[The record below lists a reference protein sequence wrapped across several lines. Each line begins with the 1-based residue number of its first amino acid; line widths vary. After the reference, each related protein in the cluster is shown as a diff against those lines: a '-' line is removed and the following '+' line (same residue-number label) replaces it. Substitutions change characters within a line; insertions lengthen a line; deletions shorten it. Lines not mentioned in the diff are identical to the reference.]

1 MAAGRKLEKLQSEDW
16 SYQSNEVPEDKGD
29 KKVDKCTSFHSRECT
44 PIPIDLVYTWV
55 NGTDVSLQ
63 SDLMVAKEQLD
74 AEQALLSVKPEC
86 PLSQCI
92 VAPMVALN
100 PGLPANMT
108 TRELPS
114 VLPSFSPAKA
124 LLQFTKPLQPSNTVS
139 VVVFHS
145 RADAEEALTGTL
157 KIEKISI
164 SKCYVTTDKEAP
176 GLIQMENLA
185 YLTGFP
191 QSYKV
196 SEMLRGKLSATVK
209 SRITAFELYPGAGIA
224 LLYLKTPQDF
234 IFLLQ
239 LAKSSRLKLDGKK
252 LTISPVYLFWDM
264 RAITEFSQKRPAPPK
279 KETRD
284 SLTANRFEENGA
296 LLYSLRSMEKHAPW
310 VRHVY
315 IVTNG
320 QIPSWLN
327 LQNPRVS
334 IVTHKEIF
342 LNMSHLPNFNSHAIE
357 SHLHR
362 IPGISQKF
370 LYLNDDMM
378 FGKDAWLDDFY
389 TPTDGQK
396 VMKIDES
403 TLSIKRISINFDNSF
418 SNQHNRPLT
427 SLQVYL
433 AWPLGACSKGCP
445 GNWINNGLCNEQCN
459 NAACQWDGGDC
470 KGRNLRS
477 IRSAR
482 DSDPS
487 QAKKTQATSQ
497 KSSVTQ
503 KPPSFFSNENE
514 NRDPHIQSKQHGEK
528 KQINTEMVDWKAPL
542 GMNVQQFVASFKGFL
557 KSFQELLEEDVHLQ
571 RALMYETNGAMI
583 GRKLQDTFTAILHR
597 VNRLYNLKFGGM
609 IRKVISHAPYMIDK
623 LVMQELQDTF
633 PQEFYETSSHHLRHR
648 QDMQYAFSYFY
659 FLMSVKQQ
667 ANISKVFDAAD
678 KDHSGVLSESEIEA
692 LAVKIYQQ
700 PLEPEDLTSL
710 ENQLI
715 NCSKSLPNDVRELEP
730 SQEVYRDQKMSQVTK
745 KLIMNCKP
753 IIDRIRST
761 FPDQKK
767 YKYQIMGEDQ
777 VHFKMLHNNLA
788 EADRIFD
795 DIRKRPRKFICIN
808 DDLDHT
814 QSRAQE
820 VKKKLAIFYQ
830 SMFPR
835 PSQFELPKGT
845 SNKFLHMDEHL

>member
-1 MAAGRKLEKLQSEDW
+1 S
-16 SYQSNEVPEDKGD
+16 
-29 KKVDKCTSFHSRECT
+29 SF
-44 PIPIDLVYTWV
+44 
-55 NGTDVSLQ
+55 SL
-63 SDLMVAKEQLD
+63 
-74 AEQALLSVKPEC
+74 EC

-145 RADAEEALTGTL
+145 RADA
-157 KIEKISI
+157 
-164 SKCYVTTDKEAP
+164 YVVSQHGITAWLLCCVFQTTDKEAP

-264 RAITEFSQKRPAPPK
+264 RAITEVVS
-279 KETRD
+279 
-284 SLTANRFEENGA
+284 NRFEENGA

-389 TPTDGQK
+389 TPTDG
-396 VMKIDES
+396 
-403 TLSIKRISINFDNSF
+403 IKRISINFDNSF

-470 KGRNLRS
+470 KGSDQRQWCRTIGCICLLRHCARFWTFEGRNLRS

-557 KSFQELLEEDVHLQ
+557 KSFQELLEVS
-571 RALMYETNGAMI
+571 ATYSNFTNGAMI

-767 YKYQIMGEDQ
+767 YQIMGEDQ

-845 SNKFLHMDEHL
+845 SNKFLHMDDKYSLVWTHVCAVQSVLITKFPYLGNEHGTCPL